1 MPPILHEQAVIS
13 QSAPAV
19 SNNPTQLLVNDSS
32 STEKTVIAAQRERT
46 INLHINKF
54 ASYFHPRLVD
64 AAKEIGVCSTVLKK
78 VRCKYCMKKWPYRRQ
93 MQKVQ
98 KVLRWRMQNKNNF
111 MWKAIIQGF
120 LKFRVYT
127 CQVTIVLLKINQWN
141 PILFYIQMTC
151 HMQ

>member
-1 MPPILHEQAVIS
+1 MTTEWICANSGFNFKLLQCIISENGNIMPPILHEQAVIS

-46 INLHINKF
+46 TNLHISKF

-78 VRCKYCMKKWPYRRQ
+78 VCRKYCMKRWPYR
-93 MQKVQ
+93 
-98 KVLRWRMQNKNNF
+98 
-111 MWKAIIQGF
+111 KANAESSKSST
-120 LKFRVYT
+120 LENAK
-127 CQVTIVLLKINQWN
+127 
-141 PILFYIQMTC
+141 
-151 HMQ
+151 